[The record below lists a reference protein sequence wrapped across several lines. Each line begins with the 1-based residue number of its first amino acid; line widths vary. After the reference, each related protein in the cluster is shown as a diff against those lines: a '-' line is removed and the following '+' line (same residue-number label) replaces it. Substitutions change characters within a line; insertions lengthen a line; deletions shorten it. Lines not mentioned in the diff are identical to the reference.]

1 MRKYLNKVFSL
12 FISGALAFTALPQAI
27 PLSAYADAG
36 TGADASTDSEGL
48 TLSPVVV
55 DYSITNS
62 SGKKLAGVGKNG
74 TFNITLT
81 IKDIKVKTSQ
91 LSAGAGD
98 IDFIKSLDD
107 FKGTF
112 ESITL
117 LSQGSELLRYQVS
130 LKDCKWNGGTNAFGF
145 MVGYTGGSDYSTG
158 SVNITECITE
168 SHSDP
173 EPDRTYS
180 EPIIKISADSPAD
193 PIKAGDTGEI
203 QIRLKNLGST
213 MAYNILA
220 EITPSDDI
228 MLTGGTGT
236 QDISGVDFGEERVIT
251 VKYKALEKINSV
263 KQNFSISLRYYYDNG
278 SSDVAGSVTAQ
289 FSVAAEVSVT
299 EKTYPVVMTEFSLSE
314 TQLAAGKEYSGIVTV
329 KNIGTAD
336 MEGVFA
342 NFTPCD
348 DLIITGSTGAR
359 YFKSIPAGGQQQ
371 IAVKFRT
378 MDKLTA
384 LKETLSLN
392 LKYSYF
398 SGSDAAEGSY
408 ENTFI
413 MFGKTEEAV
422 KEEPGTPLPIIS
434 PSEKEII
441 LEAGKSYRKGFY
453 ISNIGKADMTNITI
467 KVSGSEGLI
476 IDAASVNT
484 FTDKIKA
491 GKKKKFVVDFS
502 TAAELTSL
510 NQTITIDVEYF
521 YDKDGVL
528 TSESKSGSVVM
539 NSKVST
545 APTLR
550 ISGTKQSEALV
561 SDKDYEYTINVKNYG
576 EITVKNVFIDF
587 TGTEAFYFLNGT
599 ESAYIESIPAGATV
613 PVTVKFRTISD
624 ITSTKQGITAEM
636 KYSYGR
642 NSSVLPGSGSSSIVI
657 IAAPNKPEEGKDNNN
672 NNNAA
677 APNLIIGRYDIGAD
691 QIAAG
696 DIFTLDLDF
705 YNTSSQTAIE
715 NIVMTINAG
724 GDLSIYGGSSSFYY
738 PNMAAAGTAS
748 ESVLLRAL
756 PTAVTGT
763 SSVSVSFKYDYIV
776 GETRNTMTT
785 EQNIYV
791 PLYQPDK
798 MSFSISQPTYD
809 IYTGYEVYL
818 TLSYLNKGR
827 ADAANVKVEIV
838 TDMGTDNSD
847 YGDMGGMD
855 DGMGDIDEGMNAGV
869 SGTAED
875 GMGDIFP
882 DEAAVGAAGFG
893 VIPNYSA
900 ANMMAVDAGFAVD
913 DGYIDGGYDGM
924 GGYDDGMSGSYSD
937 PGYTALNTE
946 KVIGNVQ
953 AGANG
958 TADFVVTPYRSGEIT
973 VMFRI
978 TYEDSNMNEIVKELP
993 VTLNVMEQ
1001 QWIPDDFPI
1010 YSSEETGGEEGGF
1023 PWIWVFIGGGVLIA
1037 AAVVVI
1043 IVVVHKKRK
1052 NGKKLTADDI
1062 DWEDEFDNDQTNSKD
1077 KTKV

>member
-1 MRKYLNKVFSL
+1 MRKYLNKIFSL
-12 FISGALAFTALPQAI
+12 FISGAIALTALPQAI
-27 PLSAYADAG
+27 PLSAYAEAGAGAG
-36 TGADASTDSEGL
+36 TGTGSETGNTPEGL

-91 LSAGAGD
+91 LSGGAND

-112 ESITL
+112 DSITL
-117 LSQGSELLRYQVS
+117 LSQGNELLRYQVT
-130 LKDCKWNGGTNAFGF
+130 LKECKWNGGSNAFGF

-158 SVNITECITE
+158 TVNITECIT
-168 SHSDP
+168 SSGGDT
-173 EPDRTYS
+173 EPDKTYS
-180 EPIIKISADSPAD
+180 EPIIKISVDSPAD
-193 PIKAGDTGEI
+193 PIKAGDTGEL

-220 EITPSDDI
+220 EITPSEDI

-236 QDISGVDFGEERVIT
+236 QDISGVDFGEEKIIT
-251 VKYKALEKINSV
+251 VKYKALDKISSI
-263 KQNFSISLRYYYDNG
+263 KQNFSVNLKYYYDNG
-278 SSDVAGSVTAQ
+278 SSDVAGSVSAQ
-289 FSVAAEVSVT
+289 FAVAAEVSVT
-299 EKTYPVVMTEFSLSE
+299 ERVYPVVMTEFSLSE
-314 TQLAAGKEYSGIVTV
+314 TQLSEGNEYSGIVTV

-336 MEGVFA
+336 MEGVFV
-342 NFTPCD
+342 NFTASED
-348 DLIITGSTGAR
+348 IIITGSTGAR
-359 YFKSIPAGGQQQ
+359 YFKSIPANGQQQ
-371 IAVKFRT
+371 VAVKFRT
-378 MDKLTA
+378 MEKLTT
-384 LKETLSLN
+384 LKESLSVS
-392 LKYSYF
+392 LKYSYV
-398 SGSDAAEGSY
+398 SGSEPADGSY

-413 MFGKTEEAV
+413 MFGKTEEEV
-422 KEEPGTPLPIIS
+422 KEEQGTPLPIIT

-441 LEAGKSYRKGFY
+441 LEAGKTYRKGFY

-467 KVSGSEGLI
+467 KVSSSDGLI
-476 IDAASVNT
+476 INAASVNT
-484 FTDKIKA
+484 FADSIKA

-510 NQTITIDVEYF
+510 NQTITIDVEYY
-521 YDKDGVL
+521 YDKDGIL
-528 TSESKSGSVVM
+528 TPDSKSGAVIM
-539 NSKVST
+539 NSQVST

-550 ISGTKQSEALV
+550 ISGTKQEEALV
-561 SDKDYEYTINVKNYG
+561 SDKDYDYIINVKNYG
-576 EITVKNVFIDF
+576 DITVKNVFVDF
-587 TGTEAFYFLNGT
+587 TATEAFYFLNGT
-599 ESAYIESIPAGATV
+599 ESAFIESIPAGATV
-613 PVTVKFRTISD
+613 PVTVKFHTVSD
-624 ITSTKQGITAEM
+624 ITSAKQGITAEM

-642 NSSVLPGSGSSSIVI
+642 NSSVLQGSGSSSIVI
-657 IAAPNKPEEGKDNNN
+657 IAAPNRSENGTTNS
-672 NNNAA
+672 A

-696 DIFTLDLDF
+696 EVFTLDLDF
-705 YNTSSQTAIE
+705 YNTSSETAIE
-715 NIVMTINAG
+715 NIVMTINAS

-738 PNMAAAGTAS
+738 PNMSAAGTGS
-748 ESVLLRAL
+748 ESVQLRAL

-763 SSVSVSFKYDYIV
+763 SSVSVNFKYDYLV
-776 GETRNTMTT
+776 GDSRTTMTT
-785 EQNIYV
+785 EQTIYV

-798 MSFSISQPTYD
+798 MTFSISKPTYD
-809 IYTGYEVYL
+809 IYSGNEVYL

-838 TDMGTDNSD
+838 TDTSGNTGSGDNAI
-847 YGDMGGMD
+847 D
-855 DGMGDIDEGMNAGV
+855 DGMNGGMM
-869 SGTAED
+869 D
-875 GMGDIFP
+875 GI
-882 DEAAVGAAGFG
+882 AAYGAAG
-893 VIPNYSA
+893 ISSLPNYSA
-900 ANMMAVDAGFAVD
+900 AKMMAVDDGFAVD
-913 DGYIDGGYDGM
+913 DGMGDVAADMGTLEDTTGMDGGMSDFGDG
-924 GGYDDGMSGSYSD
+924 GMSDYSD

-958 TADFVVTPYRSGEIT
+958 TADFVVTPYRAGEIT
-973 VMFRI
+973 VLFRI

-993 VTLNVMEQ
+993 VTLNVIEQ
-1001 QWIPDDFPI
+1001 QWIEPDYPTI
-1010 YSSEETGGEEGGF
+1010 SSEDVTGDEGGF

-1062 DWEDEFDNDQTNSKD
+1062 DWEDEFDNDQSDSKD